1 MNEDTLNM
9 EVRKYL
15 KKVGIS
21 SQREIEHAVVKAIE
35 SGALNCSEIL
45 QVHMSLTVPSLN
57 INYQIDGEIA
67 LE

>member
-21 SQREIEHAVVKAIE
+21 SQREIEHTVAKAIE
-35 SGALNCSEIL
+35 SGALNGAETL
-45 QVHMSLTVPSLN
+45 DVQMRLTVPLLN
-57 INYQIDGEIA
+57 INYQIDGKIA

>member
-15 KKVGIS
+15 KKVGIT
-21 SQREIEHAVVKAIE
+21 SQRQIEHAVLKAIDHGVIQGTE
-35 SGALNCSEIL
+35 TLEVQI
-45 QVHMSLTVPSLN
+45 SLTVPVLKIS
-57 INYQIDGEIA
+57 YQIDGQIA